1 MPRETINLATNIQ
14 MGTSFSL
21 YGRRKDTEGY
31 VLIYSNLRGNAMAR
45 FKHEVYGYVLDKLH
59 TDMKSLY
66 LYNGYTRVARAIV
79 PAGTNYLELTFAS
92 MDEAKQWD
100 AAEEQLDGVNVE
112 VPWLYRNFAHSWN
125 HIACDSEQ
133 KRVYQRIYMK

>member
-1 MPRETINLATNIQ
+1 
-14 MGTSFSL
+14 MGSSFSV
-21 YGRRKDTEGY
+21 YGRRKDTERY
-31 VLIYSNLRGNAMAR
+31 QMIYNQLRGNPMAR

-66 LYNGYTRVARAIV
+66 LYNGYTRVARAVV
-79 PAGTNYLELTFAS
+79 PAGTHYLELTFLS
-92 MDEAKQWD
+92 LHDAKAWD
-100 AAEEQLDGVNVE
+100 AAEEQLDGVDVE
-112 VPWLYRNFAHSWN
+112 VPWLYRHFAQSWN

>member
-79 PAGTNYLELTFAS
+79 GRLWWGSEG
-92 MDEAKQWD
+92 EAN
-100 AAEEQLDGVNVE
+100 G
-112 VPWLYRNFAHSWN
+112 
-125 HIACDSEQ
+125 
-133 KRVYQRIYMK
+133 